1 MRFNWSYRAE
11 FRTGAI
17 DANGLADYRTDEL
30 LLDMSAEVRLS
41 KRLAAYFSVRNLTNE
56 PGAEID
62 RHGPSTPVYA
72 RIRSL
77 YHTGAFM
84 TVGLKGEF

>member
-1 MRFNWSYRAE
+1 
-11 FRTGAI
+11 
-17 DANGLADYRTDEL
+17 
-30 LLDMSAEVRLS
+30 VRLW
-41 KRLAAYFSVRNLTNE
+41 KRLTAYFSVRNLTNE

-62 RHGPSTPVYA
+62 RHGPSTPGYA

-84 TVGLKGEF
+84 TVGVKGEF